1 MGRKNLVTSGMAITK
16 EVINMA
22 QVLVILPNGQKVVK
36 KVNDITQNSQEDLFD
51 TALPGVHFTVYEK

>member
-1 MGRKNLVTSGMAITK
+1 
-16 EVINMA
+16 MA
-22 QVLVILPNGQKVVK
+22 QVLVTLPNGQKVIK